1 MTLSSALMVAGKKAL
16 ANPVTRRTIFEFGKS
31 LLPFAGPV
39 ALGVGAVAAGVWIV
53 SKIVD

>member
-16 ANPVTRRTIFEFGKS
+16 ANPMTRRTIFEFGKS
-31 LLPFAGPV
+31 LLPIAGPV